1 VSARPHASPPHA
13 GAASGLGGGLVGIL
27 LFKFEATTVLADGI
41 ETAPS
46 EAGRRRRRKNVSLT
60 PRSLA
65 NWIMR
70 TAVFWISFATVVFA
84 FGAAA
89 PGAQP
94 GQPANTQQQQRQPT
108 PTPQQEPQQD
118 DGQIVR
124 TRITEVRVPVTVT
137 DKKGNPVTGLK
148 REDFQVFEDKQQQ
161 AILGFTGEVTQL
173 EKLPVYVGVLMDT
186 SPSASGKLKFQQEAA
201 LNFMYVVTRSRK
213 DRVAFLTFD
222 DEVQLRQDFT
232 TNLDLLNRAVSNVK
246 KPGKQTAL
254 YDAVWQFCDEKMRSV
269 GVGGRRVIVVISDG
283 DDTYSRARIED
294 AIQIAQ
300 KTDTIIF
307 AVSTKGGFAYSAVPG
322 VEGGTVK
329 DTGDKYLERLAEET
343 GGRAFFTG
351 DMLALERAFKKIG
364 EQLRS
369 QYIVSYKPVN
379 DQFDGSERRI
389 EVKLLNKEDGW
400 RVSAKRGY
408 KADRDIMQKP

>member
-1 VSARPHASPPHA
+1 
-13 GAASGLGGGLVGIL
+13 
-27 LFKFEATTVLADGI
+27 
-41 ETAPS
+41 
-46 EAGRRRRRKNVSLT
+46 
-60 PRSLA
+60 
-65 NWIMR
+65 MR
-70 TAVFWISFATVVFA
+70 TAVFWILSVVLA
-84 FGAAA
+84 SAAA
-89 PGAQP
+89 VAQP
-94 GQPANTQQQQRQPT
+94 NPRQQQPAPS
-108 PTPQQEPQQD
+108 PTPQQGD
-118 DGQIVR
+118 DRPIGTYIR
-124 TRITEVRVPVTVT
+124 EVRVPVTVT
-137 DKKGNPVTGLK
+137 DKKGNPITGLT
-148 REDFQVFEDKQQQ
+148 RERFQIFEDKQPQ
-161 AILGFTGEVTQL
+161 AILGFTGEITQL

-186 SPSASGKLKFQQEAA
+186 SSSTSGKLKFQQEAA
-201 LNFMYVVTRSRK
+201 LNFMYMVTRSRR

-232 TNLDLLNRAVSNVK
+232 ANHDLLNRAVSAVK
-246 KPGKQTAL
+246 KPGTQTAL
-254 YDAVWQFCDEKMRSV
+254 YDAVWQFCDEKMRTV
-269 GVGGRRVIVVISDG
+269 GVGGRRVLVVISDG

-329 DTGDKYLERLAEET
+329 DTGDKHLERMAEET

-369 QYIVSYKPVN
+369 QYIVTYKPTN
-379 DQFDGSERRI
+379 DRFDGSERRI

-408 KADRDIMQKP
+408 KADRDNIQVR